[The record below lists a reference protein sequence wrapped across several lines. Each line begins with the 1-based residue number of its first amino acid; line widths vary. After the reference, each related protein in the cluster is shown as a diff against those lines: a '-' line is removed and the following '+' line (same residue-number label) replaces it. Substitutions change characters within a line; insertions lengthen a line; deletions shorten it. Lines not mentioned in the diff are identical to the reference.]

1 MDFWRKL
8 GTFYWWI
15 IVFCLLIA
23 LINLAKR

>member
-15 IVFCLLIA
+15 LAYIFVMA

>member
-15 IVFCLLIA
+15 IAFFLVMA